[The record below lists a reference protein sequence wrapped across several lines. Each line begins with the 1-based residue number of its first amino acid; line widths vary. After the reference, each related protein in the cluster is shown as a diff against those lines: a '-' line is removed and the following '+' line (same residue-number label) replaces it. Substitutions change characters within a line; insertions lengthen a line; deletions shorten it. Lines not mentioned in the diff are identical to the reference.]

1 VFALSASALYRHD
14 DFWRLS
20 EEEADGWTEVKPM
33 DKEKNYGT
41 DA

>member
-1 VFALSASALYRHD
+1 VFALSAYALYRHG

-20 EEEADGWTEVKPM
+20 EEKAGGWTEVNPM